1 MANQATAT
9 AEQSTEQSRTDAR
22 SGSRPSELARGRQIP
37 RTLALSP
44 IDFLALNPFS
54 LMDRIFGEVVRTGS
68 VDQGWMP
75 AIEASERDG
84 KYVVRAELPG
94 LKPEEV
100 KLVVKDNMLVLDGE
114 RKLEREEDRGGI
126 HRTEIRYGKFHRVVP
141 IPEGADVEQAKARFD
156 NGVLEVTVPLPA
168 QESRRREI
176 PIEANSQQPAEAQ
189 KQG

>member
-1 MANQATAT
+1 
-9 AEQSTEQSRTDAR
+9 
-22 SGSRPSELARGRQIP
+22 
-37 RTLALSP
+37 
-44 IDFLALNPFS
+44 
-54 LMDRIFGEVVRTGS
+54 
-68 VDQGWMP
+68 MP